1 MHELYKND
9 CTRIR
14 IFYIQRVQIALLY
27 ILRFIRL
34 NLVYF
39 VFRDL
44 NSFFFFLV
52 NYTEVP

>member
-44 NSFFFFLV
+44 NSFFFLV

>member
-1 MHELYKND
+1 MHELNKND

-14 IFYIQRVQIALLY
+14 TFCIQRVQIALLR

-39 VFRDL
+39 VFRDS
-44 NSFFFFLV
+44 NIFFFFFFS
-52 NYTEVP
+52 